1 MESALYA
8 HLPIRTKHRIMKKI
22 IASILLGCSFFGL
35 RAQKE
40 INSVAP
46 IKKVTVFFTGAQVQH
61 EAKLDL
67 QAGRQDIVFQKLTDF
82 IDPNTVQVKA
92 QGDVTILSVRTR
104 KNFEDLKISNE
115 EIHALNVKKE
125 QLFKKDQALRDEYV
139 ILEMDK
145 NLLLKNRDLKGQ
157 DQGLKITELK
167 EAYLFMHTKLTEVI
181 TRETEIYAE
190 LEDLQKKMNQI
201 EQEIISQRSKPVINY
216 SEVVVEVDVTKSCT
230 AGFQFNYISPNA
242 TWKAYYDMRSDGIGK
257 PVRLEAKA
265 NVSQTTGIEWK
276 DVDLVLS
283 TNDPYENAQEPILQP
298 WIIYYNNYP
307 QQKTQSTRTLPQVN
321 YAGEKLRG
329 EVIDASTGEALP
341 FARVQF
347 ANNPNIAAVTNFD
360 GKFELTIPRGENY
373 VNASFVGYNNAQQ
386 QITSTY
392 LKFFLE
398 PQEVELEEVQIRGS
412 RSDNADYYYID
423 GIEVRTEANTIS
435 REDISRMPA
444 RSADGIASSVGGIN
458 IGRKRKMEFKNDA
471 APYKANAVA
480 TTITKKDLRVEYAI
494 QSKMSIPS
502 DGMDHR
508 VSIVTHELPASYE
521 YHVVPKI
528 DPSVYLSA
536 QVVGWEKLNLL
547 SGESNIYFDGTFMGK
562 SFLDVNSTKDTLS
575 FSFGKDSKIS
585 VERTRLKEKSKIKTI
600 GSRQKFDVTWEIKI
614 KNNGGAM
621 IPLIVKDQFPVSNLE
636 DIKVKRGDVLDARVD
651 EKTGI
656 ITWSFLKGISGS
668 QTITFD
674 YSVDSQY
681 GIQLYLE

>member
-1 MESALYA
+1 MKG
-8 HLPIRTKHRIMKKI
+8 IKHRIMKRI
-22 IASILLGCSFFGL
+22 IASILMGCSL
-35 RAQKE
+35 LNASAQKE
-40 INSVAP
+40 ISTVAP

-61 EAKLDL
+61 EAKVDL
-67 QAGRQDIVFQKLTDF
+67 QMGRQDIVFQKLTDF
-82 IDPNTVQVKA
+82 VDPNTVQVKA
-92 QGDVTILSVRTR
+92 QGEVTILSVRTR

-115 EIHALNVKKE
+115 EIHALNAKKD
-125 QLFKKDQALRDEYV
+125 LLYKKDQALRDEYV

-145 NLLLKNRDLKGQ
+145 NLLMQNRDLKGQ

-181 TRETEIYAE
+181 TRETAIYAE

-276 DVDLVLS
+276 NVDLVLS
-283 TNDPYENAQEPILQP
+283 TNDPYENAQEPTLQP

-307 QQKTQSTRTLPQVN
+307 QQKTQTTRNLPQVV

-329 EVIDASTGEALP
+329 EVIDASTGEAMP
-341 FARVQF
+341 FAKVQF
-347 ANNPNIAAVTNFD
+347 SNISGGAVTDFD
-360 GKFELTIPRGENY
+360 GKFELTIPKEENY
-373 VNASFVGYNNAQQ
+373 VTASYVGYNAVQL

-398 PQEVELEEVQIRGS
+398 PQEVVLQEVQIRGS
-412 RSDNADYYYID
+412 RSEDADYYVD
-423 GIEVRTEANTIS
+423 GMQVTSESNTIS
-435 REDISRMPA
+435 RQDISHMPA
-444 RSADGIASSVGGIN
+444 RTMGELEIISGVKSY
-458 IGRKRKMEFKNDA
+458 RKRKMDFKNETA
-471 APYKANAVA
+471 EYKANVVA
-480 TTITKKDLRVEYAI
+480 TTVTKKDLRVEYAI

-508 VSIVTHELPASYE
+508 VSIATHELPASYE
-521 YHVVPKI
+521 YHVIPKI

-562 SFLDVNSTKDTLS
+562 SYLDVNSTKDTLS
-575 FSFGKDSKIS
+575 FSFGKDSKVS
-585 VERTRLKEKSKIKTI
+585 VERTRVKEKSKIKTI
-600 GSRQKFDVTWEIKI
+600 GSRQKFEVTWEIKI

-621 IPLIVKDQFPVSNLE
+621 IPLIVKDQYPVSNQE
-636 DIKVKRGDVLDARVD
+636 DIKVKQGELVEGKVD

-656 ITWSFLKGISGS
+656 ITWTFLKGISGS

>member
-1 MESALYA
+1 MESLLYA
-8 HLPIRTKHRIMKKI
+8 HLHTRIKDRIMKKI
-22 IASILLGCSFFGL
+22 IASVLLGCSFLGVN
-35 RAQKE
+35 AQKE
-40 INSVAP
+40 ISSVAP

-67 QAGRQDIVFQKLTDF
+67 QIGRQDIVFQKLTDF
-82 IDPNTVQVKA
+82 VDPNTVQVKA

-104 KNFEDLKISNE
+104 KNYEDLKISNE
-115 EIHALNVKKE
+115 EIHALNAKKD
-125 QLFKKDQALRDEYV
+125 LLYKKDQALRDEYV

-145 NLLLKNRDLKGQ
+145 NLLLQNRDLKGQ

-181 TRETEIYAE
+181 TRETAIYAE

-216 SEVVVEVDVTKSCT
+216 SEVVVEVDVNKSCT

-276 DVDLVLS
+276 NVDLVLS
-283 TNDPYENAQEPILQP
+283 TNDPYENAQEPTLQP

-307 QQKTQSTRTLPQVN
+307 QQKTQTTRTLPQVA

-329 EVIDASTGEALP
+329 EVIDASNGEALP

-347 ANNPNIAAVTNFD
+347 ANNPTIAVVTDFD
-360 GKFELTIPRGENY
+360 GKFEMTIPKGENY

-398 PQEVELEEVQIRGS
+398 PQEVELEEVQIRGA
-412 RSDNADYYYID
+412 RSEDADYYID
-423 GIEVRTEANTIS
+423 GIQVTSVKNTIT
-435 REDISRMPA
+435 RQDISRMPV
-444 RSADGIASSVGGIN
+444 RSADMMRSVPGVQ
-458 IGRKRKMEFKNDA
+458 IGRKRKMEFKNESA
-471 APYKANAVA
+471 GYKANAVA

-508 VSIVTHELPASYE
+508 VSIATHELPASYE

-562 SFLDVNSTKDTLS
+562 SYLDVNSTKDTLS

-585 VERTRLKEKSKIKTI
+585 VERTRVKEKSKIKTI

-621 IPLIVKDQFPVSNLE
+621 IPLIVKDQFPVSNQE
-636 DIKVKRGDVLDARVD
+636 DIKVKRGDLVDGTAD

-656 ITWSFLKGISGS
+656 ITWSFLKGITGS

>member
-1 MESALYA
+1 MKG
-8 HLPIRTKHRIMKKI
+8 IKHRIMKRI
-22 IASILLGCSFFGL
+22 IASILMGCSL
-35 RAQKE
+35 LNASAQKE
-40 INSVAP
+40 ISTVAP

-61 EAKLDL
+61 EAKVDL
-67 QAGRQDIVFQKLTDF
+67 QMGRQDIVFQKLTDF

-115 EIHALNVKKE
+115 EIHALNAKKD
-125 QLFKKDQALRDEYV
+125 LLYKKDQALRDEYV

-145 NLLLKNRDLKGQ
+145 NLLMQNRDLKGQ

-181 TRETEIYAE
+181 TRETAIYAE

-216 SEVVVEVDVTKSCT
+216 SEVVVEIDVTKSCT

-276 DVDLVLS
+276 NVDLVLS
-283 TNDPYENAQEPILQP
+283 TNDPYENAQEPTLQP
-298 WIIYYNNYP
+298 CIIYYNNYP
-307 QQKTQSTRTLPQVN
+307 QQKTQTTRNLPQVV

-329 EVIDASTGEALP
+329 EVIDASTGEAMP

-347 ANNPNIAAVTNFD
+347 ANNPNIAAISDFD
-360 GKFELTIPRGENY
+360 GKFELTIPKGENY
-373 VNASFVGYNNAQQ
+373 VTASYVGYNAVQL

-392 LKFFLE
+392 VKFFLE
-398 PQEVELEEVQIRGS
+398 PQEVVLQEVMVRGS
-412 RSDNADYYYID
+412 RSDDADYYVD
-423 GIEVRTEANTIS
+423 GMQLTSESNTIS

-444 RSADGIASSVGGIN
+444 RSADMLRSIPGVQ
-458 IGRKRKMEFKNDA
+458 IGKKRKMDFKNETA
-471 APYKANAVA
+471 GYKATAVA

-508 VSIVTHELPASYE
+508 VSIATHELPASYE
-521 YHVVPKI
+521 YHVIPKI

-562 SFLDVNSTKDTLS
+562 SYLDVNSTKDTLS
-575 FSFGKDSKIS
+575 FSFGKDSKVS
-585 VERTRLKEKSKIKTI
+585 VERTRMKEKSKIKTI
-600 GSRQKFDVTWEIKI
+600 GSRQKFEVTWEIKI

-621 IPLIVKDQFPVSNLE
+621 IPLIVKDQYPVSNQE
-636 DIKVKRGDVLDARVD
+636 DIKVKQGELVEGKVD

-656 ITWSFLKGISGS
+656 ITWTFLKGISGS

>member
-1 MESALYA
+1 
-8 HLPIRTKHRIMKKI
+8 MKKI
-22 IASILLGCSFFGL
+22 TASAFIAINLFCVQ
-35 RAQKE
+35 AQKE
-40 INSVAP
+40 INSVAA
-46 IKKVTVFFTGAQVQH
+46 IKKVTVFFTGAQIQH
-61 EAKLDL
+61 EAKVEL

-82 IDPNTVQVKA
+82 IDPNTIQVKA
-92 QGDVTILSVRTR
+92 QGEVTILSVRTR
-104 KNFEDLKISNE
+104 KNFEDIKISNE
-115 EIHALNVKKE
+115 EIRSLNEKKD
-125 QLFKKDQALRDEYV
+125 LLYKKDQALRDEYI

-145 NLLLKNRDLKGQ
+145 NLLLNNRDLKGQ
-157 DQGLKITELK
+157 DQGLKTTELK

-181 TRETEIYAE
+181 TRETAIYAE
-190 LEDLQKKMNQI
+190 LESLQKQMNKI

-216 SEVVVEVDVTKSCT
+216 SEVVVEVDVSKSCT

-242 TWKAYYDMRSDGIGK
+242 TWKPYYDMRSDGIGK

-283 TNDPYENAQEPILQP
+283 TNDPYENAQEPTLQP

-307 QQKTQSTRTLPQVN
+307 QQKTQTTRTLPQVN

-329 EVIDASTGEALP
+329 EVIDASTGEAMP
-341 FARVQF
+341 FAKVQF
-347 ANNPNIAAVTNFD
+347 ANMPGGAVTDFD
-360 GKFELTIPRGENY
+360 GKFELIVPKGENY
-373 VNASFVGYNNAQQ
+373 LNASFVGYNSVQLP
-386 QITSTY
+386 ITSTY

-398 PQEVELEEVQIRGS
+398 PQDVTLQEVVVRGS
-412 RSDNADYYYID
+412 RSDEADYYVD
-423 GIEVRTEANTIS
+423 GIEVASEPNTIF
-435 REDISRMPA
+435 RQDISRMPA
-444 RSADGIASSVGGIN
+444 RSLDLEELPGVRL
-458 IGRKRKMEFKNDA
+458 RKKNKMEFNNVGNT
-471 APYKANAVA
+471 YKSNSVA
-480 TTITKKDLRVEYAI
+480 TTVTKKDLRVEYAI
-494 QSKMSIPS
+494 QSKMTIPT

-562 SFLDVNSTKDTLS
+562 SYLDVNSTKDTLS

-585 VERTRLKEKSKIKTI
+585 VERTRMKEKSKIKTI

-621 IPLIVKDQFPVSNLE
+621 IPLIVKDQFPVSNQE
-636 DIKVKRGDVLDARVD
+636 DIKVKQGESVD
-651 EKTGI
+651 GKVDDKTGI
-656 ITWSFLKGISGS
+656 ITWSFLKGISGT

>member
-1 MESALYA
+1 
-8 HLPIRTKHRIMKKI
+8 MKKI
-22 IASILLGCSFFGL
+22 TASAFIAINLFCVQ
-35 RAQKE
+35 AQKE
-40 INSVAP
+40 INSVAA
-46 IKKVTVFFTGAQVQH
+46 IKKVTVFFTGAQIQH
-61 EAKLDL
+61 EAKVEL

-104 KNFEDLKISNE
+104 KNFEDIKISNE
-115 EIHALNVKKE
+115 EIRSLNEKKD
-125 QLFKKDQALRDEYV
+125 LLYKKDQALRDEYI

-145 NLLLKNRDLKGQ
+145 NLLLNNRDLKGQ
-157 DQGLKITELK
+157 DQGLKTTELK

-181 TRETEIYAE
+181 TRETAIYAE
-190 LEDLQKKMNQI
+190 LESLQKQMNKI

-216 SEVVVEVDVTKSCT
+216 SEVVVEVDVSKSCT

-242 TWKAYYDMRSDGIGK
+242 TWKPYYDMRSDGIGK

-283 TNDPYENAQEPILQP
+283 TNDPYENAQEPTLQP

-307 QQKTQSTRTLPQVN
+307 QQKTQTTRTLPQVN

-329 EVIDASTGEALP
+329 EVIDASTGEAMP
-341 FARVQF
+341 FAKVQF
-347 ANNPNIAAVTNFD
+347 ANMPGGAVTDFD
-360 GKFELTIPRGENY
+360 GKFELIVPKGENY
-373 VNASFVGYNNAQQ
+373 LNASFVGYNSVQLP
-386 QITSTY
+386 ITSTY

-398 PQEVELEEVQIRGS
+398 PQEVTLQEVVVRGS
-412 RSDNADYYYID
+412 RFGDADYYVD
-423 GIEVRTEANTIS
+423 GVMNNVERRDIAQMPVRSLDLEELPGV
-435 REDISRMPA
+435 RL
-444 RSADGIASSVGGIN
+444 
-458 IGRKRKMEFKNDA
+458 RKKNKMEFNNVGNT
-471 APYKANAVA
+471 YKSNSVA
-480 TTITKKDLRVEYAI
+480 TTVTKKDLRVEYAI
-494 QSKMSIPS
+494 QSKMTIPT

-562 SFLDVNSTKDTLS
+562 SYLDVNSTKDTLS

-621 IPLIVKDQFPVSNLE
+621 IPLIVKDQFPVSKKE
-636 DIKVKRGDVLDARVD
+636 DIKVKQGESVD
-651 EKTGI
+651 GKVDDKTGI
-656 ITWSFLKGISGS
+656 ITWSFLKGISGT

>member
-1 MESALYA
+1 
-8 HLPIRTKHRIMKKI
+8 MKRI
-22 IASILLGCSFFGL
+22 IASFLIGFSLLTVS
-35 RAQKE
+35 AQKE
-40 INSVAP
+40 ISLVAP

-61 EAKLDL
+61 EMKVDL
-67 QAGRQDIVFQKLTDF
+67 VSGRQDIVFQKLTDF
-82 IDPNTVQVKA
+82 VDPNTVQVKA

-104 KNFEDLKISNE
+104 KNYEDLKISNE
-115 EIHALNVKKE
+115 EIHALNAKKE
-125 QLFKKDQALRDEYV
+125 LLYKKDQALRDEYV

-145 NLLLKNRDLKGQ
+145 NLLLQNRDLKGQ
-157 DQGLKITELK
+157 DQGLKTTELK

-181 TRETEIYAE
+181 TRETAIFAE
-190 LEDLQKKMNQI
+190 LEELQKKMNQI

-216 SEVVVEVDVTKSCT
+216 SEVVVEVDVNKSCT
-230 AGFQFNYISPNA
+230 AGFLFNYISPNA
-242 TWKAYYDMRSDGIGK
+242 TWKPYYDMRSDGIGK

-276 DVDLVLS
+276 NVDLVLS
-283 TNDPYENAQEPILQP
+283 TNDPYENAQEPTLQP

-307 QQKTQSTRTLPQVN
+307 QQKTQTTRNLPQVN
-321 YAGEKLRG
+321 YDGEKLRG
-329 EVIDASTGEALP
+329 EVIDASTGEAMP

-347 ANNPNIAAVTNFD
+347 ANNPNIAAVTDFD

-373 VNASFVGYNNAQQ
+373 VNAIFVGYNTAQL

-392 LKFFLE
+392 LKFFME
-398 PQEVELEEVQIRGS
+398 PQEISLEEIQVRGA
-412 RSDNADYYYID
+412 RSEDVDYYID
-423 GIEVRTEANTIS
+423 GEPTSAAFGATTIT
-435 REDISRMPA
+435 REDFARMPA
-444 RSADGIASSVGGIN
+444 RSADGVARSVAGVN
-458 IGRKRKMEFKNDA
+458 TGRKRKMEFKNETA
-471 APYKANAVA
+471 GYKANTVA
-480 TTITKKDLRVEYAI
+480 TTVTKKDLRVEYAI

-585 VERTRLKEKSKIKTI
+585 VERTRVKEKSKIKTI

-621 IPLIVKDQFPVSNLE
+621 IPLIVKDQYPVSNQE
-636 DIKVKRGDVLDARVD
+636 DIKVKQGELVD
-651 EKTGI
+651 GKVDDKTGI

>member
-1 MESALYA
+1 
-8 HLPIRTKHRIMKKI
+8 MKKI
-22 IASILLGCSFFGL
+22 IASILLGCSFVVAN
-35 RAQKE
+35 AQKE
-40 INSVAP
+40 ISSVAP

-67 QAGRQDIVFQKLTDF
+67 QIGRQDIVFQKLTDF
-82 IDPNTVQVKA
+82 VDPNTVQVKA

-104 KNFEDLKISNE
+104 KNYEDLRISNE
-115 EIHALNVKKE
+115 EIHALNAKKD
-125 QLFKKDQALRDEYV
+125 LLYKKDQALRDEYV

-145 NLLLKNRDLKGQ
+145 NLLLQNRDLKGQ

-167 EAYLFMHTKLTEVI
+167 EAYLFMHAKLTEVI
-181 TRETEIYAE
+181 TRETAIYAE

-216 SEVVVEVDVTKSCT
+216 SEVVVEVDVNKSCT

-276 DVDLVLS
+276 NVDLVLS
-283 TNDPYENAQEPILQP
+283 TNDPYENAQEPTLQP

-307 QQKTQSTRTLPQVN
+307 QQKTQTTRNLPQVV

-329 EVIDASTGEALP
+329 EVIDASTGEAMP
-341 FARVQF
+341 FAKVQF
-347 ANNPNIAAVTNFD
+347 SNTPGGVITDFD
-360 GKFELTIPRGENY
+360 GKFEVTIPKAENY
-373 VNASFVGYNNAQQ
+373 VTASYVGYTAVQL

-398 PQEVELEEVQIRGS
+398 PQEVSLQEVQIRGS
-412 RSDNADYYYID
+412 RSDNADYYID
-423 GIEVRTEANTIS
+423 GIQVTSEANTIT
-435 REDISRMPA
+435 RQDLSRMPV
-444 RSADGIASSVGGIN
+444 RSADLLEVIPGV
-458 IGRKRKMEFKNDA
+458 RKRKMEFKNETA
-471 APYKANAVA
+471 AWQGNAVA

-508 VSIVTHELPASYE
+508 VSIATHELPASYE

-562 SFLDVNSTKDTLS
+562 SYLDVNSTKDTLS
-575 FSFGKDSKIS
+575 FSFGKDSKVS
-585 VERTRLKEKSKIKTI
+585 VERTRVKEKSKIKTI

-621 IPLIVKDQFPVSNLE
+621 IPLIVKDQFPISNQE
-636 DIKVKRGDVLDARVD
+636 DIKVKRGDLVDGKAD

-656 ITWSFLKGISGS
+656 ITWSFLKGILGS

>member
-1 MESALYA
+1 
-8 HLPIRTKHRIMKKI
+8 MKKI
-22 IASILLGCSFFGL
+22 TASAFIAINLFCVQ
-35 RAQKE
+35 AQKE
-40 INSVAP
+40 INSVAA
-46 IKKVTVFFTGAQVQH
+46 IKKVTVFFTGAQIQH
-61 EAKLDL
+61 EAKVEL

-104 KNFEDLKISNE
+104 KNFEDIKISNE
-115 EIHALNVKKE
+115 EIRSLNEKKD
-125 QLFKKDQALRDEYV
+125 LLYKKDQALRDEYI

-145 NLLLKNRDLKGQ
+145 NLLLNNRDLKGQ
-157 DQGLKITELK
+157 DQGLKTTELK

-181 TRETEIYAE
+181 TRETAIYVE
-190 LEDLQKKMNQI
+190 LESLQKQMNKI
-201 EQEIISQRSKPVINY
+201 EQEIISQRSQPVINY
-216 SEVVVEVDVTKSCT
+216 SEVVVEVDVSKSCT

-242 TWKAYYDMRSDGIGK
+242 TWKPYYDMRSDGIGK

-283 TNDPYENAQEPILQP
+283 TNDPYENAQEPTLQP

-307 QQKTQSTRTLPQVN
+307 QQKTQTTRTLPQVN

-329 EVIDASTGEALP
+329 EVIDASTGEAMP
-341 FARVQF
+341 FAKVQF
-347 ANNPNIAAVTNFD
+347 ANIPGGAVTDFD
-360 GKFELTIPRGENY
+360 GKFELIVPKGENY
-373 VNASFVGYNNAQQ
+373 LNASFVGYNSVQLP
-386 QITSTY
+386 ITSTY

-398 PQEVELEEVQIRGS
+398 PQDVTLQEVVVRGS
-412 RSDNADYYYID
+412 RSDEADYYVD
-423 GIEVRTEANTIS
+423 GIEVTSEQNTIT
-435 REDISRMPA
+435 RQDISRMPV
-444 RSADGIASSVGGIN
+444 RSLDLEELPGVRL
-458 IGRKRKMEFKNDA
+458 RKKNKMEFNNVGNT
-471 APYKANAVA
+471 YKSNSVA
-480 TTITKKDLRVEYAI
+480 TTVTKKDLRVEYAI
-494 QSKMSIPS
+494 QSKMTIPT

-562 SFLDVNSTKDTLS
+562 SYLDVNSTKDTLS

-585 VERTRLKEKSKIKTI
+585 VERTRMKEKSKIKTI

-621 IPLIVKDQFPVSNLE
+621 IPLIVKDQFPVSNQE
-636 DIKVKRGDVLDARVD
+636 DIKVKQGESVDGKVD

-656 ITWSFLKGISGS
+656 ITWSFLKGISGT

>member
-1 MESALYA
+1 MKG
-8 HLPIRTKHRIMKKI
+8 IKQRIMKRI
-22 IASILLGCSFFGL
+22 IASILVGCSFVSAN
-35 RAQKE
+35 AQKE
-40 INSVAP
+40 ISSVAP

-61 EAKLDL
+61 EAKIDL
-67 QAGRQDIVFQKLTDF
+67 VSGRQDIVFQKLTDF
-82 IDPNTVQVKA
+82 VDPNTVQVKA

-104 KNFEDLKISNE
+104 KNYEDLKISNE
-115 EIHALNVKKE
+115 EIHALNAKKD
-125 QLFKKDQALRDEYV
+125 LLYKKDQALRDEYV

-145 NLLLKNRDLKGQ
+145 NLLLQNRDLKGQ
-157 DQGLKITELK
+157 DQGLKTTELK

-181 TRETEIYAE
+181 TRETAIYAE

-276 DVDLVLS
+276 NVDLVLS
-283 TNDPYENAQEPILQP
+283 TNDPYENAQEPTLQP

-307 QQKTQSTRTLPQVN
+307 QQKTQSTRSLPQMS
-321 YAGEKLRG
+321 YDGEKLRG

-360 GKFELTIPRGENY
+360 GKFELTIPKGENY
-373 VNASFVGYNNAQQ
+373 VNASFVGYNTAQL

-398 PQEVELEEVQIRGS
+398 PQEVVLQEVMVRGA
-412 RSDNADYYYID
+412 RAEASDYYID
-423 GIEVRTEANTIS
+423 GVYESDASGATIT
-435 REDISRMPA
+435 REDIARMPM
-444 RSADGIASSVGGIN
+444 RSADMAKSIPGVQTA
-458 IGRKRKMEFKNDA
+458 RKRKMEFKNETA
-471 APYKANAVA
+471 AYKSNTVA

-508 VSIVTHELPASYE
+508 VSIATHELPASYE
-521 YHVVPKI
+521 YHVIPKI

-562 SFLDVNSTKDTLS
+562 SYLDVNSTKDTLS
-575 FSFGKDSKIS
+575 FSFGKDSKVS
-585 VERTRLKEKSKIKTI
+585 VERTRVKEKSKIKTI

-621 IPLIVKDQFPVSNLE
+621 IPLIVKDQYPVSNQE
-636 DIKVKRGDVLDARVD
+636 DIKVKQGELVDGKVD

-656 ITWSFLKGISGS
+656 ITWTFLKGISGS

>member
-1 MESALYA
+1 
-8 HLPIRTKHRIMKKI
+8 MKKI
-22 IASILLGCSFFGL
+22 IASVLLGCSFLGVN
-35 RAQKE
+35 AQKE
-40 INSVAP
+40 ISSVAP

-67 QAGRQDIVFQKLTDF
+67 QIGRQDIVFQKLTDF
-82 IDPNTVQVKA
+82 VDPNTVQVKA

-104 KNFEDLKISNE
+104 KNYEDLKISNE
-115 EIHALNVKKE
+115 EIHALNAKKD
-125 QLFKKDQALRDEYV
+125 LLYKKDQALRDEYV

-145 NLLLKNRDLKGQ
+145 NLLLQNRDLKGQ

-181 TRETEIYAE
+181 TRETAIYAE

-216 SEVVVEVDVTKSCT
+216 SEVVVEVDVNKSCT

-276 DVDLVLS
+276 NVDLVLS
-283 TNDPYENAQEPILQP
+283 TNDPYENAQEPTLQP

-307 QQKTQSTRTLPQVN
+307 QQKTQTTRTLPQVA

-329 EVIDASTGEALP
+329 EVIDASNGEALP

-347 ANNPNIAAVTNFD
+347 ANNPTIAVVTDFD
-360 GKFELTIPRGENY
+360 GKFEMTIPKGENY

-398 PQEVELEEVQIRGS
+398 PQEVELEEVQIRGA
-412 RSDNADYYYID
+412 RSEDADYYID
-423 GIEVRTEANTIS
+423 GIQVTSEKNTIT
-435 REDISRMPA
+435 RQDISRMPA
-444 RSADGIASSVGGIN
+444 RSADGVARSVAGVN
-458 IGRKRKMEFKNDA
+458 TGRKRKMEFKNESA
-471 APYKANAVA
+471 GYKANAVA

-508 VSIVTHELPASYE
+508 VSIATHELPASYE

-562 SFLDVNSTKDTLS
+562 SYLDVNSTKDTLS

-585 VERTRLKEKSKIKTI
+585 VERTRVKEKSKIKTI

-621 IPLIVKDQFPVSNLE
+621 IPLIVKDQFPVSNQE
-636 DIKVKRGDVLDARVD
+636 DIKVKRGDLVDGTAD

-656 ITWSFLKGISGS
+656 ITWSFLKGITGS

>member
-1 MESALYA
+1 MKG
-8 HLPIRTKHRIMKKI
+8 IKQRIMKRI
-22 IASILLGCSFFGL
+22 IASILVGCSFVSAN
-35 RAQKE
+35 AQKE
-40 INSVAP
+40 ISSVAP

-61 EAKLDL
+61 EAKIDL
-67 QAGRQDIVFQKLTDF
+67 VSGRQDIVFQKLTDF
-82 IDPNTVQVKA
+82 VDPNTVQVKA

-104 KNFEDLKISNE
+104 KNYEDLKISNE
-115 EIHALNVKKE
+115 EIHALNAKKD
-125 QLFKKDQALRDEYV
+125 LLYKKDQALRDEYV

-145 NLLLKNRDLKGQ
+145 NLLMQNRDLKGQ
-157 DQGLKITELK
+157 DQGLKTTELK

-181 TRETEIYAE
+181 TRETAIYAE

-276 DVDLVLS
+276 NVDLVLS
-283 TNDPYENAQEPILQP
+283 TNDPYENAQEPTLQP

-307 QQKTQSTRTLPQVN
+307 QQKTQSTRSLPQMS
-321 YAGEKLRG
+321 YDGEKLRG

-360 GKFELTIPRGENY
+360 GKFELTIPKGENY
-373 VNASFVGYNNAQQ
+373 VNASFVGYNTAQL

-398 PQEVELEEVQIRGS
+398 PQDVVLQEVMVRGA
-412 RSDNADYYYID
+412 RAEASDYYID
-423 GIEVRTEANTIS
+423 GVYESDASGATIT
-435 REDISRMPA
+435 REDIARMPM
-444 RSADGIASSVGGIN
+444 RSADMAKSIPGVQTA
-458 IGRKRKMEFKNDA
+458 RKRKMEFKNETA
-471 APYKANAVA
+471 AYKSNTVA

-508 VSIVTHELPASYE
+508 VSIATHELPASYE
-521 YHVVPKI
+521 YHVIPKI

-562 SFLDVNSTKDTLS
+562 SYLDVNSTKDTLS
-575 FSFGKDSKIS
+575 FSFGKDSKVS
-585 VERTRLKEKSKIKTI
+585 VERTRVKEKSKIKTI

-621 IPLIVKDQFPVSNLE
+621 IPLIVKDQYPVSNQE
-636 DIKVKRGDVLDARVD
+636 DIKVKQGELVDGKVD

-656 ITWSFLKGISGS
+656 ITWTFLKGISGS

>member
-1 MESALYA
+1 MKG
-8 HLPIRTKHRIMKKI
+8 IKHRIMKRI
-22 IASILLGCSFFGL
+22 IASILMGCSL
-35 RAQKE
+35 LNASAQKE
-40 INSVAP
+40 ISTVAP

-61 EAKLDL
+61 EAKVDL
-67 QAGRQDIVFQKLTDF
+67 QMGRQDIVFQKLTDF
-82 IDPNTVQVKA
+82 VDPNTVQVKA

-104 KNFEDLKISNE
+104 KNFEDLRISNE
-115 EIHALNVKKE
+115 EIHALNAKKD
-125 QLFKKDQALRDEYV
+125 LLYKKDQALRDEYV

-145 NLLLKNRDLKGQ
+145 NLLLQNRDLKGQ

-181 TRETEIYAE
+181 TRETAIYAE

-216 SEVVVEVDVTKSCT
+216 SEVVVEVDVNKSCN

-276 DVDLVLS
+276 NVDLVLS
-283 TNDPYENAQEPILQP
+283 TNDPYENAQEPTLQP

-307 QQKTQSTRTLPQVN
+307 QQKTQTTRTLPQVA

-329 EVIDASTGEALP
+329 EVIDASNGEALP

-347 ANNPNIAAVTNFD
+347 ANNPTIAVVTDFD
-360 GKFELTIPRGENY
+360 GKFEMTIPKGENY

-398 PQEVELEEVQIRGS
+398 PQEVELEEVQIRGA
-412 RSDNADYYYID
+412 RSEDADYYID
-423 GIEVRTEANTIS
+423 GIQVTSEKNTIT
-435 REDISRMPA
+435 RQDISRMPA
-444 RSADGIASSVGGIN
+444 RSADGVARSVAGVN
-458 IGRKRKMEFKNDA
+458 TGRKRKMEFKNETA
-471 APYKANAVA
+471 GYKANAVA

-502 DGMDHR
+502 NGMDHR
-508 VSIVTHELPASYE
+508 VSIATHELPASYE

-562 SFLDVNSTKDTLS
+562 SYLDVNSTKDTLS

-585 VERTRLKEKSKIKTI
+585 VERTRVKEKSKIKTI

-621 IPLIVKDQFPVSNLE
+621 IPLIVKDQFPVSNQE
-636 DIKVKRGDVLDARVD
+636 DIKVKRGDLVDGTAD

-656 ITWSFLKGISGS
+656 ITWSFLKGITGS

>member
-1 MESALYA
+1 
-8 HLPIRTKHRIMKKI
+8 MKKI
-22 IASILLGCSFFGL
+22 TASAFIAINLICVQ
-35 RAQKE
+35 AQKE
-40 INSVAP
+40 INSVAS
-46 IKKVTVFFTGAQVQH
+46 IKKVTVFFTGAQIQH
-61 EAKLDL
+61 EAKVEL

-104 KNFEDLKISNE
+104 KNFEDIKISNE
-115 EIHALNVKKE
+115 EIRSLNEKKD
-125 QLFKKDQALRDEYV
+125 LLYKKDQALRDEYI

-145 NLLLKNRDLKGQ
+145 NLLLNNRDLKGQ
-157 DQGLKITELK
+157 DQGLKTTELK

-181 TRETEIYAE
+181 TRETAIYAE
-190 LEDLQKKMNQI
+190 LESLQKQMNKI

-216 SEVVVEVDVTKSCT
+216 SEVVVEVDVSKSCT
-230 AGFQFNYISPNA
+230 AGIQFNYISPNA
-242 TWKAYYDMRSDGIGK
+242 TWKPYYDMRSDGIGK

-283 TNDPYENAQEPILQP
+283 TNDPYENAQEPTLQP

-307 QQKTQSTRTLPQVN
+307 QQKTQTTRTLPQVN

-329 EVIDASTGEALP
+329 EVIDASTGEAMP
-341 FARVQF
+341 FAKVQF
-347 ANNPNIAAVTNFD
+347 ANMPGGAVTDFD
-360 GKFELTIPRGENY
+360 GKFELIVPKGENY
-373 VNASFVGYNNAQQ
+373 LNASFVGYNSVQLP
-386 QITSTY
+386 ITSTY

-398 PQEVELEEVQIRGS
+398 PQDVTLQEVVVRGS
-412 RSDNADYYYID
+412 RSDEADYYVD
-423 GIEVRTEANTIS
+423 GIEVASEQNTIT
-435 REDISRMPA
+435 RQDISRMPV
-444 RSADGIASSVGGIN
+444 RSLDLEELPGVRL
-458 IGRKRKMEFKNDA
+458 RKKNKMEFNNVGNT
-471 APYKANAVA
+471 YKSNSVA
-480 TTITKKDLRVEYAI
+480 TTVTKKDLRVEYAI
-494 QSKMSIPS
+494 QSKMTIPT

-562 SFLDVNSTKDTLS
+562 SYLDVNSTKDTLS

-585 VERTRLKEKSKIKTI
+585 VERTRMKEKSKIKTI

-621 IPLIVKDQFPVSNLE
+621 IPLIVKDQFPVSNQE
-636 DIKVKRGDVLDARVD
+636 DIKVKQGESVDGKVD

-656 ITWSFLKGISGS
+656 ITWSFLKGISGT
-668 QTITFD
+668 QTVTFD

>member
-1 MESALYA
+1 
-8 HLPIRTKHRIMKKI
+8 MKRI
-22 IASILLGCSFFGL
+22 IASILMGCSL
-35 RAQKE
+35 LNASAQKE
-40 INSVAP
+40 ISTVAP

-61 EAKLDL
+61 EAKVDL
-67 QAGRQDIVFQKLTDF
+67 QMGRQDIVFQKLTDF
-82 IDPNTVQVKA
+82 VDPNTVQVKA

-104 KNFEDLKISNE
+104 KNFEDLRISNE
-115 EIHALNVKKE
+115 EIHALNAKKD
-125 QLFKKDQALRDEYV
+125 LLYKKDQALRDEYV

-145 NLLLKNRDLKGQ
+145 NLLLQNRDLKGQ

-181 TRETEIYAE
+181 TRETAIYAE

-216 SEVVVEVDVTKSCT
+216 SEVVVEVDVNKSCN

-276 DVDLVLS
+276 NVDLVLS
-283 TNDPYENAQEPILQP
+283 TNDPYENAQEPTLQP

-307 QQKTQSTRTLPQVN
+307 QQKTQTTRTLPQVA

-329 EVIDASTGEALP
+329 EVIDASNGEALP

-347 ANNPNIAAVTNFD
+347 ANNPTIAVVTDFD
-360 GKFELTIPRGENY
+360 GKFEMTIPKGENY

-398 PQEVELEEVQIRGS
+398 PQEVELEEVQIRGA
-412 RSDNADYYYID
+412 RSEDADYYID
-423 GIEVRTEANTIS
+423 GIQVTSEKNTIT
-435 REDISRMPA
+435 RQDISRMPA
-444 RSADGIASSVGGIN
+444 RSADGVARSVAGVN
-458 IGRKRKMEFKNDA
+458 TGRKRKMEFKNETA
-471 APYKANAVA
+471 GYKANAVA

-502 DGMDHR
+502 NGMDHR
-508 VSIVTHELPASYE
+508 VSIATHELPASYE

-562 SFLDVNSTKDTLS
+562 SYLDVNSTKDTLS

-585 VERTRLKEKSKIKTI
+585 VERTRVKEKSKIKTI

-621 IPLIVKDQFPVSNLE
+621 IPLIVKDQFPVSNQE
-636 DIKVKRGDVLDARVD
+636 DIKVKRGDLVDGTAD

-656 ITWSFLKGISGS
+656 ITWSFLKGITGS

>member
-1 MESALYA
+1 
-8 HLPIRTKHRIMKKI
+8 MKGIKQRMMKRI
-22 IASILLGCSFFGL
+22 IASILVGCSFVSAN
-35 RAQKE
+35 AQKE
-40 INSVAP
+40 ISTVAP

-61 EAKLDL
+61 EAKIDL
-67 QAGRQDIVFQKLTDF
+67 VSGRQDIVFQKLTDF
-82 IDPNTVQVKA
+82 VDPNTVQVKA

-104 KNFEDLKISNE
+104 KNYEDLKISNE
-115 EIHALNVKKE
+115 EIHALNAKKD
-125 QLFKKDQALRDEYV
+125 LLYKKDQALRDEYV

-145 NLLLKNRDLKGQ
+145 NLLMQNRDLKGQ
-157 DQGLKITELK
+157 DQGLKTTELK

-181 TRETEIYAE
+181 TRETAIYAE

-276 DVDLVLS
+276 NVDLVLS
-283 TNDPYENAQEPILQP
+283 TNDPYENAQEPTLQP

-307 QQKTQSTRTLPQVN
+307 QQKTQSTRSLPQMS
-321 YAGEKLRG
+321 YDGEKLRG

-360 GKFELTIPRGENY
+360 GKFELTIPKGENY
-373 VNASFVGYNNAQQ
+373 VNASFVGYNTAQL

-398 PQEVELEEVQIRGS
+398 PQDVVLQEVMVRGA
-412 RSDNADYYYID
+412 RAEASDYYID
-423 GIEVRTEANTIS
+423 GVYESDASGATIT
-435 REDISRMPA
+435 REDIARMPM
-444 RSADGIASSVGGIN
+444 RSADMAKSIPGVQTS
-458 IGRKRKMEFKNDA
+458 RKRKMEFKNETA
-471 APYKANAVA
+471 AYKSNTVA

-508 VSIVTHELPASYE
+508 VSIATHELPASYE
-521 YHVVPKI
+521 YHVIPKI

-562 SFLDVNSTKDTLS
+562 SYLDVNSTKDTLS
-575 FSFGKDSKIS
+575 FSFGKDSKVS
-585 VERTRLKEKSKIKTI
+585 VERTRVKEKSKIKTI

-621 IPLIVKDQFPVSNLE
+621 IPLIVKDQYPVSNQE
-636 DIKVKRGDVLDARVD
+636 DVKVKQGELVDGKVD

-656 ITWSFLKGISGS
+656 ITWTFLKGISGS

>member
-1 MESALYA
+1 
-8 HLPIRTKHRIMKKI
+8 MKKI
-22 IASILLGCSFFGL
+22 TASAFIAINLICVQ
-35 RAQKE
+35 AQKE
-40 INSVAP
+40 INSVAS
-46 IKKVTVFFTGAQVQH
+46 IKKVTVFFTGAQIQH
-61 EAKLDL
+61 EAKVEL

-104 KNFEDLKISNE
+104 KNFEDIKISNE
-115 EIHALNVKKE
+115 EIRSLNEKKD
-125 QLFKKDQALRDEYV
+125 LLYKKDQALRDEYI

-145 NLLLKNRDLKGQ
+145 NLLLNNRDLKGQ
-157 DQGLKITELK
+157 DQGLKTTELK

-181 TRETEIYAE
+181 TRETAIYAE
-190 LEDLQKKMNQI
+190 LESLQKQMNKI

-216 SEVVVEVDVTKSCT
+216 SEVVVEVDVSKSCT

-242 TWKAYYDMRSDGIGK
+242 TWKPYYDMRSDGIGK

-283 TNDPYENAQEPILQP
+283 TNDPYENAQEPTLQP

-307 QQKTQSTRTLPQVN
+307 QQKTQTTRTLPQVN

-329 EVIDASTGEALP
+329 EVIDASTGEAMP
-341 FARVQF
+341 FAKVQF
-347 ANNPNIAAVTNFD
+347 ANMPGGAVTDFD
-360 GKFELTIPRGENY
+360 GKFELIVPKGENY
-373 VNASFVGYNNAQQ
+373 LNASFVGYNSVQLP
-386 QITSTY
+386 ITSTY

-398 PQEVELEEVQIRGS
+398 PQDVTLQEVVVRGS
-412 RSDNADYYYID
+412 RSDEADYYVD
-423 GIEVRTEANTIS
+423 GIEVASEQNTIT
-435 REDISRMPA
+435 RQDISRMPV
-444 RSADGIASSVGGIN
+444 RSLDLEELPGVRL
-458 IGRKRKMEFKNDA
+458 RKKNKMEFNNVGNT
-471 APYKANAVA
+471 YKSNSVA
-480 TTITKKDLRVEYAI
+480 TTVTKKDLRVEYAI
-494 QSKMSIPS
+494 QSKMTIPT

-562 SFLDVNSTKDTLS
+562 SYLDVNSTKDTLS

-585 VERTRLKEKSKIKTI
+585 VERTRMKEKSKIKTI

-621 IPLIVKDQFPVSNLE
+621 IPLIVKDQFPVSNQE
-636 DIKVKRGDVLDARVD
+636 DIKVKQGESVDGKVD

-656 ITWSFLKGISGS
+656 ITWSFLKGISGT
-668 QTITFD
+668 QTVTFD

>member
-1 MESALYA
+1 
-8 HLPIRTKHRIMKKI
+8 MKKI
-22 IASILLGCSFFGL
+22 IASVLLGCSFLGVN
-35 RAQKE
+35 AQKE
-40 INSVAP
+40 ISSVAP

-67 QAGRQDIVFQKLTDF
+67 QIGRQDIVFQKLTDF
-82 IDPNTVQVKA
+82 VDPNTVQVKA

-104 KNFEDLKISNE
+104 KNFEDLRISNE
-115 EIHALNVKKE
+115 EIHALNAKKD
-125 QLFKKDQALRDEYV
+125 LLYKKDQALRDEYV

-145 NLLLKNRDLKGQ
+145 NLLLQNRDLKGQ

-181 TRETEIYAE
+181 TRETAIYAE

-216 SEVVVEVDVTKSCT
+216 SEVVVEVDVNKSCN

-276 DVDLVLS
+276 NVDLVLS
-283 TNDPYENAQEPILQP
+283 TNDPYENAQEPTLQP

-307 QQKTQSTRTLPQVN
+307 QQKTQTTRTLPQVA

-329 EVIDASTGEALP
+329 EVIDASNGEALP

-347 ANNPNIAAVTNFD
+347 ANNPTIAVVTDFD
-360 GKFELTIPRGENY
+360 GKFEMTIPKGENY

-398 PQEVELEEVQIRGS
+398 PQEVELEEVQIRGA
-412 RSDNADYYYID
+412 RSEDADYYID
-423 GIEVRTEANTIS
+423 GIQVTSEKNTIT
-435 REDISRMPA
+435 RQDISRMPA
-444 RSADGIASSVGGIN
+444 RSADGVARSVAGVN
-458 IGRKRKMEFKNDA
+458 TGRKRKMEFKNETA
-471 APYKANAVA
+471 GYKANAVA

-508 VSIVTHELPASYE
+508 VSIATHELPASYE

-562 SFLDVNSTKDTLS
+562 SYLDVNSTKDTLS

-585 VERTRLKEKSKIKTI
+585 VERTRVKEKSKIKTI

-621 IPLIVKDQFPVSNLE
+621 IPLIVKDQFPVSNQE
-636 DIKVKRGDVLDARVD
+636 DIKVKRGDLVDGTAD

-656 ITWSFLKGISGS
+656 ITWSFLKGITGS

>member
-1 MESALYA
+1 
-8 HLPIRTKHRIMKKI
+8 MKKI
-22 IASILLGCSFFGL
+22 TASAFIAINLFCVQ
-35 RAQKE
+35 AQKE
-40 INSVAP
+40 INSVAA
-46 IKKVTVFFTGAQVQH
+46 IKKVTVFFTGAQIQH
-61 EAKLDL
+61 EAKVEL

-104 KNFEDLKISNE
+104 KNFEDIKISNE
-115 EIHALNVKKE
+115 EIRSLNEKKD
-125 QLFKKDQALRDEYV
+125 LLYKKDQALRDEYI

-145 NLLLKNRDLKGQ
+145 NLLLNNRDLKGQ
-157 DQGLKITELK
+157 DQGLKTTELK

-181 TRETEIYAE
+181 TRETAIYAE
-190 LEDLQKKMNQI
+190 LESLQKQMNKI

-216 SEVVVEVDVTKSCT
+216 SEVVVEVDVSKSCT

-242 TWKAYYDMRSDGIGK
+242 TWKPYYDMRSDGIGK

-283 TNDPYENAQEPILQP
+283 TNDPYENAQEPTLQP

-307 QQKTQSTRTLPQVN
+307 QQKTQTTRTLPQVN

-329 EVIDASTGEALP
+329 EVIDASTGEAMP
-341 FARVQF
+341 FAKVQF
-347 ANNPNIAAVTNFD
+347 ANMPGGAVTDFD
-360 GKFELTIPRGENY
+360 GKFELIVPKGENY
-373 VNASFVGYNNAQQ
+373 LNASFVGYNSVQLP
-386 QITSTY
+386 ITSTY

-398 PQEVELEEVQIRGS
+398 PQEVTLQEVVVRGS
-412 RSDNADYYYID
+412 RSDDEADYYVD
-423 GIEVRTEANTIS
+423 GVINNVER
-435 REDISRMPA
+435 RDIAQMPA
-444 RSADGIASSVGGIN
+444 RSLDLEELPGVRL
-458 IGRKRKMEFKNDA
+458 RKKNKMEFNNVGNT
-471 APYKANAVA
+471 YKSNSVA
-480 TTITKKDLRVEYAI
+480 TTVTKKDLRVEYAI
-494 QSKMSIPS
+494 QSKMTIPT

-562 SFLDVNSTKDTLS
+562 SYLDVNSTKDTLS

-585 VERTRLKEKSKIKTI
+585 VERTRMKEKSKIKTI

-621 IPLIVKDQFPVSNLE
+621 IPLIVKDQFPVSNQE
-636 DIKVKRGDVLDARVD
+636 DIKVKQGESVD
-651 EKTGI
+651 GKVDDKTGI
-656 ITWSFLKGISGS
+656 ITWSFLKGISGT

>member
-1 MESALYA
+1 
-8 HLPIRTKHRIMKKI
+8 MKKI
-22 IASILLGCSFFGL
+22 TASAFIAINFFCVQ
-35 RAQKE
+35 AQKE
-40 INSVAP
+40 INSVAA
-46 IKKVTVFFTGAQVQH
+46 IKKVTVFFTGAQIQH
-61 EAKLDL
+61 EAKVEL

-104 KNFEDLKISNE
+104 KNFEDIKISNE
-115 EIHALNVKKE
+115 EIRSLNEKKD
-125 QLFKKDQALRDEYV
+125 LLYKKDQALRDEYI

-145 NLLLKNRDLKGQ
+145 NLLLNNRDLKGQ
-157 DQGLKITELK
+157 DQGLKTTELK

-181 TRETEIYAE
+181 TRETAIYAE
-190 LEDLQKKMNQI
+190 LESLQKQMNKI

-216 SEVVVEVDVTKSCT
+216 SEVVVEVDVSKSCT

-242 TWKAYYDMRSDGIGK
+242 TWKPYYDMRSDGIGK

-283 TNDPYENAQEPILQP
+283 TNDPYENAQEPTLQP

-307 QQKTQSTRTLPQVN
+307 QQKTQTTRTLPQVN

-329 EVIDASTGEALP
+329 EVIDASTGEAMP
-341 FARVQF
+341 FAKVQF
-347 ANNPNIAAVTNFD
+347 VNMPGGAVTDFD
-360 GKFELTIPRGENY
+360 GKFELTVPKGENY
-373 VNASFVGYNNAQQ
+373 LNASFVGYNSVQL

-398 PQEVELEEVQIRGS
+398 PQEVTLQEVVVRGS
-412 RSDNADYYYID
+412 RSDNDADYYVD
-423 GIEVRTEANTIS
+423 GIQVTSEANTIT
-435 REDISRMPA
+435 RHDIARMPL
-444 RSADGIASSVGGIN
+444 RSLDLEELPGVRL
-458 IGRKRKMEFKNDA
+458 RKKNKMEFNNVGNT
-471 APYKANAVA
+471 YNSNSVA
-480 TTITKKDLRVEYAI
+480 TTVTKKDLRVEYAI
-494 QSKMSIPS
+494 QSKMTIPT

-562 SFLDVNSTKDTLS
+562 SYLDVNSTKDTLS
-575 FSFGKDSKIS
+575 FSFGKDSKIT
-585 VERTRLKEKSKIKTI
+585 VERIRMKEKSKINTI

-621 IPLIVKDQFPVSNLE
+621 IPLIVKDQFPVSNQE
-636 DIKVKRGDVLDARVD
+636 DIKVKQGELVD
-651 EKTGI
+651 GKVDDKTGI
-656 ITWSFLKGISGS
+656 ITWSFLKGISGT

>member
-1 MESALYA
+1 
-8 HLPIRTKHRIMKKI
+8 MKKI
-22 IASILLGCSFFGL
+22 IASILLGCSFL
-35 RAQKE
+35 VANAQKE
-40 INSVAP
+40 ISSVAP

-67 QAGRQDIVFQKLTDF
+67 QIGRQDIVFQKLTDF
-82 IDPNTVQVKA
+82 VDPNTVQVKA

-104 KNFEDLKISNE
+104 KNYEDLRISNE
-115 EIHALNVKKE
+115 EIHALNAKKD
-125 QLFKKDQALRDEYV
+125 LLYKKDQALRDEYV

-145 NLLLKNRDLKGQ
+145 NLLLQNRDLKGQ

-167 EAYLFMHTKLTEVI
+167 EAYLFMHAKLTEVI
-181 TRETEIYAE
+181 TRETAIYAE

-216 SEVVVEVDVTKSCT
+216 SEVVVEVDVNKSCT

-276 DVDLVLS
+276 NVDLVLS
-283 TNDPYENAQEPILQP
+283 TNDPYENAQEPTLQP

-307 QQKTQSTRTLPQVN
+307 QQKTQTTRNLPQVV

-329 EVIDASTGEALP
+329 EVIDASTGEAMP
-341 FARVQF
+341 FAKVQF
-347 ANNPNIAAVTNFD
+347 SNTPGGVITDFD
-360 GKFELTIPRGENY
+360 GKFEVTIPKAENY
-373 VNASFVGYNNAQQ
+373 VTASYVGYTAVQL

-398 PQEVELEEVQIRGS
+398 PQEVSLQEVQIRGS
-412 RSDNADYYYID
+412 RSDDADYYID
-423 GIEVRTEANTIS
+423 GIQVTSEANTIT
-435 REDISRMPA
+435 RQDLSRMPA
-444 RSADGIASSVGGIN
+444 RSADLLEVIPGV
-458 IGRKRKMEFKNDA
+458 RKRKMEFKNEA
-471 APYKANAVA
+471 ASYKSNAVA

-508 VSIVTHELPASYE
+508 VSIATHELPASYE

-562 SFLDVNSTKDTLS
+562 SYLDVNSTKDTLS
-575 FSFGKDSKIS
+575 FSFGKDSKVS
-585 VERTRLKEKSKIKTI
+585 VERTRVKEKSKIKTI

-621 IPLIVKDQFPVSNLE
+621 IPLIVKDQFPISNQE
-636 DIKVKRGDVLDARVD
+636 DIKVKRGDLVDGKAD

-656 ITWSFLKGISGS
+656 ITWSFLKGILGS

>member
-1 MESALYA
+1 
-8 HLPIRTKHRIMKKI
+8 MKKI
-22 IASILLGCSFFGL
+22 IASVLLGCSFLGVN
-35 RAQKE
+35 AQKE
-40 INSVAP
+40 ISSVAP

-67 QAGRQDIVFQKLTDF
+67 QIGRQDIVFQKLTDF
-82 IDPNTVQVKA
+82 VDPNTVQVKA

-104 KNFEDLKISNE
+104 KNFEDLRISNE
-115 EIHALNVKKE
+115 EIHALNAKKD
-125 QLFKKDQALRDEYV
+125 LLYKKDQALRDEYV

-145 NLLLKNRDLKGQ
+145 NLLLQNRDLKGQ

-181 TRETEIYAE
+181 TRETAIYAE

-216 SEVVVEVDVTKSCT
+216 SEVVVEVDVNKSCT

-276 DVDLVLS
+276 NVDLVLS
-283 TNDPYENAQEPILQP
+283 TNDPYENAQEPTLQP

-307 QQKTQSTRTLPQVN
+307 QQKTQTTRTLPQVA

-329 EVIDASTGEALP
+329 EVIDASNGEALP

-347 ANNPNIAAVTNFD
+347 ANNPTIAVVTDFD
-360 GKFELTIPRGENY
+360 GKFEMTIPKGENY

-398 PQEVELEEVQIRGS
+398 PQEVELEEVQIRGA
-412 RSDNADYYYID
+412 RSEDADYYVD
-423 GIEVRTEANTIS
+423 GIQVTSEANTLF
-435 REDISRMPA
+435 RQDISRMPA
-444 RSADGIASSVGGIN
+444 RSADGVARSVAGVN
-458 IGRKRKMEFKNDA
+458 TGRKRKMEFKNETA
-471 APYKANAVA
+471 GYKANAVA

-508 VSIVTHELPASYE
+508 VSIATHELPASYE

-585 VERTRLKEKSKIKTI
+585 VERTRVKEKSKIKTI

-621 IPLIVKDQFPVSNLE
+621 IPLIVKDQFPVSNQE
-636 DIKVKRGDVLDARVD
+636 DIKVKRGDLVDGTAD

-656 ITWSFLKGISGS
+656 ITWSFLKGITGS

>member
-1 MESALYA
+1 MKG
-8 HLPIRTKHRIMKKI
+8 IKHRIMKRI
-22 IASILLGCSFFGL
+22 IASILMGCSL
-35 RAQKE
+35 LNASAQKE
-40 INSVAP
+40 ISTVAP

-61 EAKLDL
+61 EAKVDL
-67 QAGRQDIVFQKLTDF
+67 QIGRQDIVFQKLTDF

-115 EIHALNVKKE
+115 EIHALNAKKD
-125 QLFKKDQALRDEYV
+125 LLYKKDQALRDEYV

-145 NLLLKNRDLKGQ
+145 NLLMQNRDLKGQ

-181 TRETEIYAE
+181 TRETAIYAE

-276 DVDLVLS
+276 NVDLVLS
-283 TNDPYENAQEPILQP
+283 TNDPYENAQEPTLQP

-307 QQKTQSTRTLPQVN
+307 QQKTQTTRNLPQVV

-329 EVIDASTGEALP
+329 EVIDASTGEAMP

-347 ANNPNIAAVTNFD
+347 ANNPNIVAISDFD
-360 GKFELTIPRGENY
+360 GKFELTIPKGENY
-373 VNASFVGYNNAQQ
+373 VTASYVGYNAVQL

-392 LKFFLE
+392 VKFFLE
-398 PQEVELEEVQIRGS
+398 PQEVVLQEVQIRGS
-412 RSDNADYYYID
+412 RSDDADYYED
-423 GIEVRTEANTIS
+423 GMQVTSESNTIT
-435 REDISRMPA
+435 RQDISRMPA
-444 RSADGIASSVGGIN
+444 RTMGELDMVSGVKSY
-458 IGRKRKMEFKNDA
+458 RKRKMDFKNETTA
-471 APYKANAVA
+471 YKPNAVA

-508 VSIVTHELPASYE
+508 VSIATHELPASYE
-521 YHVVPKI
+521 YHVIPKI

-575 FSFGKDSKIS
+575 FSFGKDSKVS
-585 VERTRLKEKSKIKTI
+585 VERTRVKEKSKIKTI
-600 GSRQKFDVTWEIKI
+600 GSRQKFEVTWEIKI

-621 IPLIVKDQFPVSNLE
+621 IPLIVKDQYPVSNQE
-636 DIKVKRGDVLDARVD
+636 DIKVKQGELVEGKVD

-656 ITWSFLKGISGS
+656 ITWTFLKGISGS

>member
-1 MESALYA
+1 
-8 HLPIRTKHRIMKKI
+8 MKRI
-22 IASILLGCSFFGL
+22 IASILLGCSFL
-35 RAQKE
+35 SLKAQKE
-40 INSVAP
+40 ITSIAP

-61 EAKLDL
+61 EAKMDL
-67 QAGRQDIVFQKLTDF
+67 QMGRQDIVFQKLTDF
-82 IDPNTVQVKA
+82 VDPNTVQVKA

-104 KNFEDLKISNE
+104 KNYEDLKISNE
-115 EIHALNVKKE
+115 EIHALNAKKD
-125 QLFKKDQALRDEYV
+125 LLYKKDQALRDEYV

-145 NLLLKNRDLKGQ
+145 NLLMQNRDLKGQ
-157 DQGLKITELK
+157 DQGLKTTELK

-181 TRETEIYAE
+181 TRETAIYAE

-216 SEVVVEVDVTKSCT
+216 SEVIVEVDVNKSCS

-242 TWKAYYDMRSDGIGK
+242 TWKPYYDMRSDGIGK

-276 DVDLVLS
+276 NVDLVLS
-283 TNDPYENAQEPILQP
+283 TNDPYENAQEPTLQP

-307 QQKTQSTRTLPQVN
+307 QQKTQTTRNLPQVV

-329 EVIDASTGEALP
+329 EVIDASNGEALP

-347 ANNPNIAAVTNFD
+347 ANNPTIAVVTDFD
-360 GKFELTIPRGENY
+360 GKFEMTIPKGENY

-398 PQEVELEEVQIRGS
+398 PQEVVLQEVMIRGS
-412 RSDNADYYYID
+412 RSEDADYYID
-423 GIEVRTEANTIS
+423 GIQVTSEKNTIT
-435 REDISRMPA
+435 RQDFSRMPA
-444 RSADGIASSVGGIN
+444 RSADMLQYVPGVQ
-458 IGRKRKMEFKNDA
+458 IGRKRKMEFKNESA
-471 APYKANAVA
+471 GYKANAVA

-508 VSIVTHELPASYE
+508 VSIATHELPASYE

-621 IPLIVKDQFPVSNLE
+621 IPLIVKDQYPVSNQE
-636 DIKVKRGDVLDARVD
+636 DIKVKQGELVDGKVD

>member
-1 MESALYA
+1 
-8 HLPIRTKHRIMKKI
+8 MKKI

-35 RAQKE
+35 HAQKE
-40 INSVAP
+40 ISSVAP

-61 EAKLDL
+61 ETKIDL

-115 EIHALNVKKE
+115 EIHALNEKKNS
-125 QLFKKDQALRDEYV
+125 LYKKDQALRDEYV

-145 NLLLKNRDLKGQ
+145 NLLMQNRDLKGQ

-181 TRETEIYAE
+181 TRETAIYAE
-190 LEDLQKKMNQI
+190 LEDIQKKMNQI

-216 SEVVVEVDVTKSCT
+216 SEVVVEVDVNKSCT

-283 TNDPYENAQEPILQP
+283 TNDPYENAQEPTLQP

-307 QQKTQSTRTLPQVN
+307 QQKTQTTRNLPQVA

-329 EVIDASTGEALP
+329 EVIDASTGEAMP

-347 ANNPNIAAVTNFD
+347 VGNPTIAAVSDFD
-360 GKFELTIPRGENY
+360 GKFELTIPKGENY
-373 VNASFVGYNNAQQ
+373 VSASYVGYNAVQL

-398 PQEVELEEVQIRGS
+398 PQEVVLQEVMIRGS
-412 RSDNADYYYID
+412 RAEANDYYID
-423 GIEVRTEANTIS
+423 GIQVTSEANTIT
-435 REDISRMPA
+435 RQDISRMPT

-458 IGRKRKMEFKNDA
+458 IGRKRKMEFKNETA
-471 APYKANAVA
+471 AWQGNAVA

-521 YHVVPKI
+521 YHVIPKI

-575 FSFGKDSKIS
+575 FSFGKDSKVS
-585 VERTRLKEKSKIKTI
+585 VERTRLKEKSKVKTI
-600 GSRQKFDVTWEIKI
+600 GSRQKFDVTWEIKV

-621 IPLIVKDQFPVSNLE
+621 IPLIIKDQFPVSNQE
-636 DIKVKRGDVLDARVD
+636 DIKVKRGELLDAKID
-651 EKTGI
+651 DKTGI

-668 QTITFD
+668 QVITFD

>member
-1 MESALYA
+1 
-8 HLPIRTKHRIMKKI
+8 MKRI
-22 IASILLGCSFFGL
+22 IASILLGCSFL
-35 RAQKE
+35 SLKAQKE
-40 INSVAP
+40 ITSIAP

-61 EAKLDL
+61 EAKMDL
-67 QAGRQDIVFQKLTDF
+67 QMGRQDIVFQKLTDF
-82 IDPNTVQVKA
+82 VDPNTVQVKA

-104 KNFEDLKISNE
+104 KNYEDLKISNE
-115 EIHALNVKKE
+115 EIHALNAKKD
-125 QLFKKDQALRDEYV
+125 LLYKKDQALRDEYV

-145 NLLLKNRDLKGQ
+145 NLLMQNRDLKGQ
-157 DQGLKITELK
+157 DQGLKTTELK

-181 TRETEIYAE
+181 TRETAIYAE

-216 SEVVVEVDVTKSCT
+216 SEVIVEVDVNKSCS

-242 TWKAYYDMRSDGIGK
+242 TWKPYYDMRSDGIGK

-276 DVDLVLS
+276 NVDLVLS
-283 TNDPYENAQEPILQP
+283 TNDPYENAQEPTLQP

-307 QQKTQSTRTLPQVN
+307 QQKTQTTRNLPQVV

-329 EVIDASTGEALP
+329 EVIDASNGEALP

-347 ANNPNIAAVTNFD
+347 ANNPTIAVVTDFD
-360 GKFELTIPRGENY
+360 GKFEMTIPKGENY

-398 PQEVELEEVQIRGS
+398 PQEVVLQEVMIRGS
-412 RSDNADYYYID
+412 RSEDADYYID
-423 GIEVRTEANTIS
+423 GIQVTSEKNTIT
-435 REDISRMPA
+435 RQDFSRMPV
-444 RSADGIASSVGGIN
+444 RSADMLQSVPGVQ
-458 IGRKRKMEFKNDA
+458 IGRKRKMEFKNESA
-471 APYKANAVA
+471 GYKANAVA

-508 VSIVTHELPASYE
+508 VSIATHELPASYE

-621 IPLIVKDQFPVSNLE
+621 IPLIVKDQFPMSNQE
-636 DIKVKRGDVLDARVD
+636 DIKVKQGELVD
-651 EKTGI
+651 GKVDDKTGI
-656 ITWSFLKGISGS
+656 ITWSFLKGIAGS

>member
-1 MESALYA
+1 MKG
-8 HLPIRTKHRIMKKI
+8 IKHRIMKRI
-22 IASILLGCSFFGL
+22 IASILMGCSLFNAS
-35 RAQKE
+35 AQKE
-40 INSVAP
+40 ISTVAP

-61 EAKLDL
+61 EAKVDL
-67 QAGRQDIVFQKLTDF
+67 QMGRQDIVFQKLTDF
-82 IDPNTVQVKA
+82 VDPNTVQVKA

-115 EIHALNVKKE
+115 EIHALNAKKD
-125 QLFKKDQALRDEYV
+125 LLYKKDQALRDEYV

-145 NLLLKNRDLKGQ
+145 NLLMQNRDLKGQ
-157 DQGLKITELK
+157 DQGLKTTELK

-181 TRETEIYAE
+181 TRETAIYAE
-190 LEDLQKKMNQI
+190 LDDLQKKMNQI

-230 AGFQFNYISPNA
+230 AGFLFNYISPNA

-276 DVDLVLS
+276 NVDLVLS
-283 TNDPYENAQEPILQP
+283 TNDPYENAQEPTIQP
-298 WIIYYNNYP
+298 WIIHYNNYP
-307 QQKTQSTRTLPQVN
+307 QQKTQTTRSLPQMS
-321 YAGEKLRG
+321 YDGEKLRG

-360 GKFELTIPRGENY
+360 GKFELTIPKGENY
-373 VNASFVGYNNAQQ
+373 VNASFVGYNTGQL

-392 LKFFLE
+392 VKFFLE
-398 PQEVELEEVQIRGS
+398 PQEVELAEVQIRGS
-412 RSDNADYYYID
+412 RAEDDYYYID
-423 GIEVRTEANTIS
+423 GIQVTSEANTIT
-435 REDISRMPA
+435 REDISRMPI
-444 RSADGIASSVGGIN
+444 RSADGIASSVGRVDYR
-458 IGRKRKMEFKNDA
+458 RKRKMEFKNETTA
-471 APYKANAVA
+471 WKSNAVA

-502 DGMDHR
+502 DGMEHR
-508 VSIVTHELPASYE
+508 VSIATHELPASYE
-521 YHVVPKI
+521 YHVLPKI

-562 SFLDVNSTKDTLS
+562 SYLDVNSTKDTLS
-575 FSFGKDSKIS
+575 FSFGKDSKVS
-585 VERTRLKEKSKIKTI
+585 VERTRVKEKSKIKTI
-600 GSRQKFDVTWEIKI
+600 GSRQKFEVTWEIKI

-621 IPLIVKDQFPVSNLE
+621 IPLIVKDQYPVSNQE
-636 DIKVKRGDVLDARVD
+636 DIKVKQGELVDGKVD

-656 ITWSFLKGISGS
+656 ITWTFLKGISGS

>member
-1 MESALYA
+1 
-8 HLPIRTKHRIMKKI
+8 MKRI
-22 IASILLGCSFFGL
+22 IASLIVGFNLIHAT
-35 RAQKE
+35 AQKE
-40 INSVAP
+40 ISSVAP

-61 EAKLDL
+61 EAKIDL

-115 EIHALNVKKE
+115 EIHALNAKKDV
-125 QLFKKDQALRDEYV
+125 LYRKDQALRDEYV

-157 DQGLKITELK
+157 DQGLKTTELK

-181 TRETEIYAE
+181 TRETAIYAE

-216 SEVVVEVDVTKSCT
+216 SEVVVEVDVNKSCT

-283 TNDPYENAQEPILQP
+283 TNDPYENAQEPTLQP
-298 WIIYYNNYP
+298 WTIYYNNYP
-307 QQKTQSTRTLPQVN
+307 QQKTQSTRNLPQVQ
-321 YAGEKLRG
+321 YDGEKLRG

-360 GKFELTIPRGENY
+360 GKFELTIPKGENY
-373 VNASFVGYNNAQQ
+373 VNAIFVGYNTAQL

-398 PQEVELEEVQIRGS
+398 PQEVVLKEVMVLGLESTEAN
-412 RSDNADYYYID
+412 DYYID
-423 GIEVRTEANTIS
+423 GINETSASGVTIT
-435 REDISRMPA
+435 REDIARMPA
-444 RSADGIASSVGGIN
+444 RSADMLQSLPGVQT
-458 IGRKRKMEFKNDA
+458 GRKRKMDFKNETA
-471 APYKANAVA
+471 AWNGNAVA
-480 TTITKKDLRVEYAI
+480 TTITKKDLRVEYTI

-508 VSIVTHELPASYE
+508 VSIATHELPASYE
-521 YHVVPKI
+521 YHVIPKI

-575 FSFGKDSKIS
+575 FSFGKDSKVS

-621 IPLIVKDQFPVSNLE
+621 IPILIKDQFPVSNQE
-636 DIKVKRGDVLDARVD
+636 DIKVKRGEIVDGKVD
-651 EKTGI
+651 EETGI

-668 QTITFD
+668 QVITFD

>member
-1 MESALYA
+1 MKG
-8 HLPIRTKHRIMKKI
+8 IKHRIMKRI
-22 IASILLGCSFFGL
+22 IASILVGCSFVSAN
-35 RAQKE
+35 AQKE
-40 INSVAP
+40 ISSVAP

-61 EAKLDL
+61 ETKIDL
-67 QAGRQDIVFQKLTDF
+67 VSGRQDIVFQKLTDF
-82 IDPNTVQVKA
+82 VDPNTVQVKA

-104 KNFEDLKISNE
+104 KNYEDLKISNE
-115 EIHALNVKKE
+115 EIHALNAKKD
-125 QLFKKDQALRDEYV
+125 LLYKKDQALRDEYV

-145 NLLLKNRDLKGQ
+145 NLLMQNRDLKGQ
-157 DQGLKITELK
+157 DQGLKTTELK

-181 TRETEIYAE
+181 TRETAIYAE

-276 DVDLVLS
+276 NVDLVLS
-283 TNDPYENAQEPILQP
+283 TNDPYENAQEPTLQP

-307 QQKTQSTRTLPQVN
+307 QQKTQSTRSLPQMS
-321 YAGEKLRG
+321 YDGEKLRG

-360 GKFELTIPRGENY
+360 GKFELTIPKGENY
-373 VNASFVGYNNAQQ
+373 VNASFVGYNTAQL

-398 PQEVELEEVQIRGS
+398 PQEVVLQEVMVRGA
-412 RSDNADYYYID
+412 RAEASDYYID
-423 GIEVRTEANTIS
+423 GVYESDASGATIT
-435 REDISRMPA
+435 REDIARMPM
-444 RSADGIASSVGGIN
+444 RSADMAKSIPGVQTA
-458 IGRKRKMEFKNDA
+458 RKRKMEFKNETA
-471 APYKANAVA
+471 AYKSNTVA

-502 DGMDHR
+502 DGMEHR
-508 VSIVTHELPASYE
+508 VSIATHELPASYE
-521 YHVVPKI
+521 YHVIPKI

-562 SFLDVNSTKDTLS
+562 SYLDVNSTKDTLS
-575 FSFGKDSKIS
+575 FSFGKDSKVS
-585 VERTRLKEKSKIKTI
+585 VERTRVKEKSKIKTI

-614 KNNGGAM
+614 KNNGGTM
-621 IPLIVKDQFPVSNLE
+621 IPLIVKDQYPVSNQE
-636 DIKVKRGDVLDARVD
+636 DIKVKQGELVDGKVD

-656 ITWSFLKGISGS
+656 ITWTFLKGISGS